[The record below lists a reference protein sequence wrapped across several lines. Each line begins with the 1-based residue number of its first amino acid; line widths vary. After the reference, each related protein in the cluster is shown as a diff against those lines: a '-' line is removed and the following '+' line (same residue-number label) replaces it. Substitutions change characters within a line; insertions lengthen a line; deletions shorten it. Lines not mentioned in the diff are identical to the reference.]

1 MVSIVQLLLSAF
13 RKQCQ
18 QKKPPH
24 PKRDEG
30 ASILFRVFLSRAASP
45 EIIIHWDERQVIAG
59 VGFGIIRNDVVK
71 IGWHIFLKDIM
82 DYAAI
87 RRES

>member
-1 MVSIVQLLLSAF
+1 MA
-13 RKQCQ
+13 
-18 QKKPPH
+18 
-24 PKRDEG
+24 
-30 ASILFRVFLSRAASP
+30 
-45 EIIIHWDERQVIAG
+45 EIWTLTFNVEAVYK
-59 VGFGIIRNDVVK
+59 NDVVK